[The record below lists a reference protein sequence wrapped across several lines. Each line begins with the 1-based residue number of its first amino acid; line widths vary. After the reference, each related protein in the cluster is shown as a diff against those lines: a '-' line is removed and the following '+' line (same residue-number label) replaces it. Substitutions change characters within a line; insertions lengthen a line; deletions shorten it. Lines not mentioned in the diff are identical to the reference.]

1 MGKIDFTRYRI
12 VPGFTPFQ
20 KLVFDKISQ
29 EKSLRKMFYFGG
41 GTALSVFYLNH
52 RYSVDLDFFSEKEF
66 DKNVVIKFINSI
78 ASQLKTSVKMTK
90 KEMVMWFELQKDNE
104 TLKVDFLN
112 FPYPRI
118 AKGSVYQN
126 IDIDSSLDIG
136 TNKLLLLNLTEE
148 PKDYV
153 DLYFIL
159 KEKCSIWDLIEAAK
173 IKFKLDLDLISLG
186 EDFMNAE
193 KIKFLPQ
200 MIKSLTLDELK
211 SFFKLQAK
219 KLGAKII

>member
-1 MGKIDFTRYRI
+1 MGKIDFTS
-12 VPGFTPFQ
+12 FQ

-29 EKSLRKMFYFGG
+29 EKYLRETFYFGG

-66 DKNVVIKFINSI
+66 DKNVVIKFINSL
-78 ASQLKTSVKMTK
+78 SLQLGASVKMTK
-90 KEMVMWFELQKDNE
+90 KEMVMWFELQKEKE

-112 FPYPRI
+112 FPYPRVD
-118 AKGSVYQN
+118 KSLVYQE
-126 IDIDSSLDIG
+126 IEVDSPKDIG
-136 TNKLLLLNLTEE
+136 ANKMLLLNLTEE

-159 KEKCSIWDLIEAAK
+159 KEKCSIWDLIEVVR
-173 IKFKLDLDLISLG
+173 IKFKLDLDLVSLG

-193 KIKFLPQ
+193 KIKFLPL
-200 MIKSLTLDELK
+200 MIKPLTIDELK
-211 SFFKLQAK
+211 SFFKLQAT
-219 KLGAKII
+219 KLGTKII

>member
-1 MGKIDFTRYRI
+1 MGKIRFTSL
-12 VPGFTPFQ
+12 Q
-20 KLVFDKISQ
+20 KIVFDKISK
-29 EKSLRKMFYFGG
+29 EKYFRESFYFGG
-41 GTALSVFYLNH
+41 GTALSVFYFNH

-66 DKNVVIKFINSI
+66 DKNTVIKFINSLSI
-78 ASQLKTSVKMTK
+78 QLGTSVKMTK
-90 KEMVMWFELQKDNE
+90 KEMVMWFELSKDKK

-112 FPYPRI
+112 FPYPKI
-118 AKGSVYQN
+118 DKGLIYQGVN
-126 IDIDSSLDIG
+126 IDSLKDIG
-136 TNKLLLLNLTEE
+136 VNKLLLLNLTEE

-159 KEKCSIWDLIEAAK
+159 KEKVTIWDLIESAK

-200 MIKSLTLDELK
+200 MIKPLTLIELK
-211 SFFKLQAK
+211 SFFKQQAS
-219 KLGAKII
+219 KLGTKII